1 MFIVYYITCV
11 QQNSMREWL
20 SWWSA
25 TLPRSRPR
33 VRVPSRALKTKRM
46 MPKGIVLFCFPE
58 CGTDNKQHARQPPH
72 EISLTTVFGG
82 GWNEMRKHFV
92 CSTVPSMRSG
102 SRSRAPRLAQSL
114 CLQLFFGII
123 ENIC

>member
-1 MFIVYYITCV
+1 MFVLER
-11 QQNSMREWL
+11 QHSMREWL

-92 CSTVPSMRSG
+92 CSTVPSMRSS
-102 SRSRAPRLAQSL
+102 SRSPLRSAQSRD
-114 CLQLFFGII
+114 G
-123 ENIC
+123 